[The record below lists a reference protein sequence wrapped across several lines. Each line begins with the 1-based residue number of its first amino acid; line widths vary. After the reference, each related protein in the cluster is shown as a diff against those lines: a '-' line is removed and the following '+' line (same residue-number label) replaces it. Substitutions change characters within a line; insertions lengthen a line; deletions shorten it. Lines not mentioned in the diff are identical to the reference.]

1 MLHRLIDWLIGHRIL
16 ALVLAGIAFLVALP
30 PSQRLAF
37 DQSIEALYSEANTR
51 LTDYLDSKQLFGGD
65 ELILV
70 CYRDPQL
77 YLPDS
82 DEFRDDRL
90 ALVAQLAEQLNHRIA
105 GIDPR
110 ETQEMASLLRR
121 AQALRRMPRL
131 QALERRVRELARG
144 ICLGPDNQTTAVVL
158 RLLPAGGSPVSRGET
173 IRQVREVAAEF
184 TASTQLET
192 FVVGEPVQVHDMF
205 RYVEEDGARLGW
217 WSALLLLVVIF
228 GLFRNLRWT
237 LIPVLV
243 VWATIVWTR
252 GTLAALGYR
261 LSMVSSMLTSL
272 VTIVGVATVVH
283 IVVRFQELR
292 AGRTPAQALG
302 LALQQLA
309 PAIFWTCATTAA
321 GFGAQ
326 LSSHIQPVASFGIM
340 MLWGTLLVLP
350 ALGLLVPGLALL
362 GGRGVDPAPVPGSQW
377 MHRVLTWGTAVVR
390 NSPGRL
396 WGGLAVSAVLVAVG
410 CTRLT
415 VETNFSHNFRE
426 SSPILQSLNFVES
439 HLGGAGAWEVNF
451 PAPHELDDPFLAKV
465 RDLATRLRELTEGPD
480 KHPAF
485 TKVLAASD
493 GLDLIPR
500 VPLVIPNLSAQARW
514 LNEVEPIFLRSLYNP
529 EAGRMRI
536 FLRSHER
543 KRSEEKMALIE
554 QAERL
559 AREAFPEAV
568 AEAAPRATGL
578 HVLLANLTESLL
590 NDQWL
595 SFALAAGA
603 ILAMMTVAFRSL
615 RIGLISLV
623 PNLLAIGLVVG
634 VMGWLHLPINI
645 GTAMI
650 ASVAMGLSVDSSIHY
665 LKGLEQEL
673 AAGGDFA
680 AALDRTQQNV
690 GSALICA
697 NLALVVGFLV
707 LTLSNFIPLVYFG
720 LLSSVAMVG
729 GLVGNLL
736 VLPLLL
742 GATGGLAPPPV
753 RNGPAPQ

>member
-1 MLHRLIDWLIGHRIL
+1 
-16 ALVLAGIAFLVALP
+16 
-30 PSQRLAF
+30 
-37 DQSIEALYSEANTR
+37 
-51 LTDYLDSKQLFGGD
+51 
-65 ELILV
+65 
-70 CYRDPQL
+70 
-77 YLPDS
+77 
-82 DEFRDDRL
+82 
-90 ALVAQLAEQLNHRIA
+90 
-105 GIDPR
+105 
-110 ETQEMASLLRR
+110 
-121 AQALRRMPRL
+121 
-131 QALERRVRELARG
+131 
-144 ICLGPDNQTTAVVL
+144 
-158 RLLPAGGSPVSRGET
+158 
-173 IRQVREVAAEF
+173 
-184 TASTQLET
+184 
-192 FVVGEPVQVHDMF
+192 
-205 RYVEEDGARLGW
+205 
-217 WSALLLLVVIF
+217 
-228 GLFRNLRWT
+228 
-237 LIPVLV
+237 
-243 VWATIVWTR
+243 
-252 GTLAALGYR
+252 
-261 LSMVSSMLTSL
+261 
-272 VTIVGVATVVH
+272 
-283 IVVRFQELR
+283 
-292 AGRTPAQALG
+292 
-302 LALQQLA
+302 
-309 PAIFWTCATTAA
+309 
-321 GFGAQ
+321 
-326 LSSHIQPVASFGIM
+326 
-340 MLWGTLLVLP
+340 
-350 ALGLLVPGLALL
+350 
-362 GGRGVDPAPVPGSQW
+362 
-377 MHRVLTWGTAVVR
+377 
-390 NSPGRL
+390 
-396 WGGLAVSAVLVAVG
+396 
-410 CTRLT
+410 
-415 VETNFSHNFRE
+415 
-426 SSPILQSLNFVES
+426 
-439 HLGGAGAWEVNF
+439 
-451 PAPHELDDPFLAKV
+451 
-465 RDLATRLRELTEGPD
+465 
-480 KHPAF
+480 
-485 TKVLAASD
+485 
-493 GLDLIPR
+493 
-500 VPLVIPNLSAQARW
+500 
-514 LNEVEPIFLRSLYNP
+514 LRSLYNP

-634 VMGWLHLPINI
+634 VMGWLNLPINI

-753 RNGPAPQ
+753 RN

>member
-1 MLHRLIDWLIGHRIL
+1 MLHRLIDWLIGHRSG
-16 ALVLAGIAFLVALP
+16 ALLVALGAFLLALP
-30 PSQRLAF
+30 PSRRLAF
-37 DQSIEALYSEANTR
+37 DQSIEALYSEANPR
-51 LTDYLDSKQLFGGD
+51 LADYLDSKQLFGGD

-70 CYRDPQL
+70 CYRDPEL
-77 YLPDS
+77 YVAQT

-90 ALVAQLAEQLNHRIA
+90 ALVAQLADQLNSRIQ
-105 GIDPR
+105 GIEPR

-158 RLLPAGGSPVSRGET
+158 RLLPASRAPIPRGET
-173 IRQVREVAAEF
+173 IRQVRNVAAEF
-184 TASTQLET
+184 TSQNHLET

-205 RYVEEDGARLGW
+205 QYVEEDGARLGR

-283 IVVRFQELR
+283 IVVRYQELR
-292 AGRTPAQALG
+292 AGRSPAEA
-302 LALQQLA
+302 LALALKQLA

-350 ALGLLVPGLALL
+350 ALSLLVPGLALL
-362 GGRGVDPAPVPGSQW
+362 GGWGVDPAAVPGS
-377 MHRVLTWGTAVVR
+377 RRIRLLLDGATRLVR
-390 NSPGRL
+390 QSPGVL
-396 WGGLAVSAVLVAVG
+396 WSALVAAAVLVAVG
-410 CTRLT
+410 CTRLE

-451 PAPHELDDPFLAKV
+451 PAPHELDDPFLARV
-465 RDLATRLRELTEGPD
+465 RDLAANLRKLTEGPD
-480 KHPAF
+480 SRPAL
-485 TKVLAASD
+485 TKVLAVSD

-514 LNEVEPIFLRSLYNP
+514 LNEVEPIFLPSLYNP

-543 KRSEEKMALIE
+543 KRSEEKVALIE
-554 QAERL
+554 RAEQL
-559 AREAFPEAV
+559 AREAFPEATG
-568 AEAAPRATGL
+568 EAAPRATGL

-634 VMGWLHLPINI
+634 VMGWLNLPINI

-665 LKGLEQEL
+665 LKGLQHEL
-673 AAGGDFA
+673 TLDGNFQ

-729 GLVGNLL
+729 GLIGNLL

-742 GATGGLAPPPV
+742 GATGGLAPPPSL
-753 RNGPAPQ
+753 PTPD

>member
-362 GGRGVDPAPVPGSQW
+362 GGRGSTRPPSPARS
-377 MHRVLTWGTAVVR
+377 
-390 NSPGRL
+390 
-396 WGGLAVSAVLVAVG
+396 G
-410 CTRLT
+410 CT
-415 VETNFSHNFRE
+415 
-426 SSPILQSLNFVES
+426 
-439 HLGGAGAWEVNF
+439 A
-451 PAPHELDDPFLAKV
+451 
-465 RDLATRLRELTEGPD
+465 
-480 KHPAF
+480 
-485 TKVLAASD
+485 
-493 GLDLIPR
+493 
-500 VPLVIPNLSAQARW
+500 
-514 LNEVEPIFLRSLYNP
+514 
-529 EAGRMRI
+529 
-536 FLRSHER
+536 
-543 KRSEEKMALIE
+543 
-554 QAERL
+554 
-559 AREAFPEAV
+559 
-568 AEAAPRATGL
+568 
-578 HVLLANLTESLL
+578 
-590 NDQWL
+590 
-595 SFALAAGA
+595 
-603 ILAMMTVAFRSL
+603 
-615 RIGLISLV
+615 
-623 PNLLAIGLVVG
+623 
-634 VMGWLHLPINI
+634 
-645 GTAMI
+645 
-650 ASVAMGLSVDSSIHY
+650 
-665 LKGLEQEL
+665 
-673 AAGGDFA
+673 
-680 AALDRTQQNV
+680 
-690 GSALICA
+690 C
-697 NLALVVGFLV
+697 
-707 LTLSNFIPLVYFG
+707 
-720 LLSSVAMVG
+720 
-729 GLVGNLL
+729 
-736 VLPLLL
+736 
-742 GATGGLAPPPV
+742 
-753 RNGPAPQ
+753 